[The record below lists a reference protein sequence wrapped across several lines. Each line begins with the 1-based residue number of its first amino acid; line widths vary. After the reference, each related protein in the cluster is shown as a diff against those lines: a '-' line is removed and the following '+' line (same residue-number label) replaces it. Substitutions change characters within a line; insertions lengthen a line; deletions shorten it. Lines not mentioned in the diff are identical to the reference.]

1 MIEAPSDE
9 GMSLFY
15 LIWERMCNR

>member
-15 LIWERMCNR
+15 LIRERMCNR